1 MTTLGPFAFASP
13 WILIG
18 LIALPVI
25 WWLLRVTPPAPKKVQ
40 FPAVRLLLG
49 LPQSEETPAHTPLW
63 LLLLRM
69 LIAALIILGLADP
82 YLNPNAHNAAKSA
95 VVIVVDNGW
104 AAAARWDDRV
114 GAMQTLAAEAE
125 RDGRPLVVV
134 PTALNDAAI
143 VLKLLAGSEA
153 QGAIKAV
160 APQPFGV
167 DRSKAAESLEKMH
180 LTGTPDIVWLTDGV
194 DDGHGGSFSEELS
207 KLGNLRVMSDEAVNA
222 ALALTPPR
230 NENGTLIFRA
240 VRAKGAGE
248 IKATLRAT
256 GTQGRF
262 LAAQEV
268 TVPSDA
274 NEAEIKLDLA
284 TELRNDLARVELTD
298 HQSAGSVV
306 LIDERWRRRPVGLVS
321 GETVDTAQP
330 LLSDLFYLHR
340 ALSPY
345 AELHEGRIGDL
356 VKAGLS
362 VLILADVGQIVGDD
376 KRSVADWVDRGGV
389 LVRFSGPKLAAQ
401 VDDLIPGKLRTG
413 GRLLGGALSW
423 DAPQSLNAFP
433 EDSPFYGLSIPTDV
447 TVTRQVLTEPGTG
460 TSLKTW
466 ARLGD
471 STPLVTAEQRGKGW
485 VVLFHVTANT
495 SWSSLPLSGLF
506 VEMLRRIVALSAG
519 ISDEHANIETAK
531 GPLSPI
537 ETLDGFGRLGA
548 PAAAALPLRSGEFD
562 TATPGPQH
570 PPGFYGEAGVRRAY
584 NLFKADLKL
593 RALPP
598 LPSGVP
604 ISAFGLQQAV
614 ELKYIII
621 AIAILLALVDVVA
634 GLVLRGLIGMPRIQA
649 RVAGTVSIIAVCLT
663 ATVIL
668 TTVAHAD
675 DAFALK
681 ASLEYRLAYVITGDP
696 EVDNMSRAGL
706 KGLSRV
712 LKERTA
718 VEPGDPM
725 AIDIEKDELAFFP
738 LLYWPMSPAQP
749 KLSSQALA
757 KIDAFMRHGGTIMF
771 DTRDQETDLPT
782 GTGHGASGTMTLRRL
797 LAGLDLPPLQQ
808 LTPEHVLTKSF
819 YLLREFPGRWA
830 GGKVWVEAQ
839 QVAADGTV
847 AATSSSGDGV
857 SPIIVGSADWAAAWA
872 QDDFGRPLAAVA
884 PGGNQQREYAMR
896 FGVNVVMYTLTG
908 NYKTD
913 QVHVPAILERLGQ

>member
-1 MTTLGPFAFASP
+1 MTTFGPLAFAAP
-13 WILIG
+13 WILVG
-18 LIALPVI
+18 LVALPVI

-49 LPQSEETPAHTPLW
+49 LPQSEETPAHTPFW

-69 LIAALIILGLADP
+69 VIAGLIIVGLADP
-82 YLNPNAHNAAKSA
+82 FLNPSAHTKTRSA

-114 GAMQTLAAEAE
+114 GAMQTIAAEAE

-134 PTALNDAAI
+134 PTAMTDAAI
-143 VLKLLAGSEA
+143 ALKLLAGSEA

-167 DRSKAAESLEKMH
+167 DRSKAADSLEKLH
-180 LTGTPDIVWLTDGV
+180 LEGTPDIVWLTDGL
-194 DDGHGGSFSEELS
+194 DDGHAGSFSEELS
-207 KLGNLRVMSDEAVNA
+207 KLGKLRVMSDEAVNA

-230 NENGTLIFRA
+230 TENGVLVFRA

-256 GTQGRF
+256 GSQGRF
-262 LAAQEV
+262 LAAQQF
-268 TVPSDA
+268 TIPDGDT
-274 NEAEIKLDLA
+274 EADIKLDLA
-284 TELRNDLARVELTD
+284 TELRNDLARVEIAD
-298 HQSAGSVV
+298 RQSAGSIS

-321 GETVDTAQP
+321 GENVDTAQP
-330 LLSDLFYLHR
+330 LLSDLFYLRR

-345 AELHEGRIGDL
+345 AELHEGRIGEL
-356 VKAGLS
+356 LKSGLS
-362 VLILADVGQIVGDD
+362 VLMLADVGQIVGDD
-376 KRSVADWVDRGGV
+376 KRAAADWVDRGGV

-401 VDDLIPGKLRTG
+401 VDDLIPGKLRSG

-423 DAPQSLNAFP
+423 DAPQPLSAIP
-433 EDSPFYGLSIPTDV
+433 EDSPFFGLSIPNDV
-447 TVTRQVLTEPGTG
+447 TVNRQVLTEPGTG
-460 TSLKTW
+460 TALKTW
-466 ARLGD
+466 ARLADG
-471 STPLVTAEQRGKGW
+471 TPLVTAEQRGKGW

-495 SWSSLPLSGLF
+495 SWSSLPISGLF

-519 ISDEHANIETAK
+519 ISDQHANIETAK
-531 GPLSPI
+531 GPLAPI

-548 PAAAALPLRSGEFD
+548 PAAAALPLRSGDFD
-562 TATPGPQH
+562 TAMPGPQH
-570 PPGFYGEAGVRRAY
+570 PPGFYGEGGVRRAY
-584 NLFKADLKL
+584 NLFKPDLKL
-593 RALPP
+593 RPLPP

-614 ELKYIII
+614 ELKYVII
-621 AIAILLALVDVVA
+621 ALAILLALVDVVA
-634 GLVLRGLIGMPRIQA
+634 GLVLRGLIGMPRIPA
-649 RVAGTVSIIAVCLT
+649 RVGGTASIVVVCLA
-663 ATVIL
+663 ATLVAAS
-668 TTVAHAD
+668 VAHAD

-718 VEPGDPM
+718 VEPGDPI
-725 AIDIEKDELAFFP
+725 AVDVEKDELAFFP

-749 KLSSQALA
+749 KLSPQALA
-757 KIDAFMRHGGTIMF
+757 KIDSFMRHGGTILF
-771 DTRDQETDLPT
+771 DTRDHETDLPT
-782 GTGHGASGTMTLRRL
+782 ATGRSSSGTMTLRRL

-872 QDDFGRPLAAVA
+872 QDDYGRPLAAVA
-884 PGGNQQREYAMR
+884 PGGNQQREYALR

>member
-1 MTTLGPFAFASP
+1 MTTIGPLAFAAP

-18 LIALPVI
+18 LVALPVI
-25 WWLLRVTPPAPKKVQ
+25 WWLLRVTPPAPKRVQ

-69 LIAALIILGLADP
+69 LIAALIIVGLADP
-82 YLNPNAHNAAKSA
+82 YLNPNTHASTKSA
-95 VVIVVDNGW
+95 LVIVVDNGW

-125 RDGRPLVVV
+125 RDGRPLVVM
-134 PTALNDAAI
+134 PTAMSDAAI

-167 DRSKAAESLEKMH
+167 DRAKAAESLKK
-180 LTGTPDIVWLTDGV
+180 LNLADNPDIVWLTDGV
-194 DDGHGGSFSEELS
+194 DDGHAASFAEELS
-207 KLGNLRVMSDEAVNA
+207 ALGRLRVMSDEAVNA

-230 NENGTLIFRA
+230 NDNGVLVFRA
-240 VRAKGAGE
+240 IRAKSAGDV
-248 IKATLRAT
+248 KATLRAT

-262 LAAQEV
+262 LAVQEF
-268 TVPSDA
+268 TIPDGK
-274 NEAEIKLDLA
+274 NEVEIKLDLA
-284 TELRNDLARVELTD
+284 SELRNDLARVELSD
-298 HQSAGSVV
+298 RQSAGSVA

-321 GETVDTAQP
+321 GETVDAAQP
-330 LLSDLFYLHR
+330 LLSDIFYLQR
-340 ALSPY
+340 ALAPY

-356 VKAGLS
+356 LKAGLS
-362 VLILADVGQIVGDD
+362 VLMLADVGQIVGAD
-376 KRSVADWVDRGGV
+376 KAAAAEWVNRGGI
-389 LVRFSGPKLAAQ
+389 LVRFSGPKLATQ
-401 VDDLIPGKLRTG
+401 TDDLIPGKLRTG
-413 GRLLGGALSW
+413 GRLLGGAMSW
-423 DAPQSLNAFP
+423 EAPQQMSAVP
-433 EDSPFYGLSIPTDV
+433 EESPFYGLSVPTDV

-460 TSLKTW
+460 SDLETW
-466 ARLGD
+466 AQLADG
-471 STPLVTAEQRGKGW
+471 TPLVTAERRGKGW
-485 VVLFHVTANT
+485 IILFHVTANT
-495 SWSSLPLSGLF
+495 SWSSLPISGLF
-506 VEMLRRIVALSAG
+506 VEMLRRLVALSAG
-519 ISDEHANIETAK
+519 ISDEHGNVETAK
-531 GPLSPI
+531 SPLAPM

-548 PAAAALPLRSGEFD
+548 PAPAALPLRPGDFD
-562 TATPGPQH
+562 EAMAGPHH
-570 PPGFYGEAGVRRAY
+570 PPGFYGEGGVRRAF
-584 NLFKADLKL
+584 NLFKADAKL

-604 ISAFGLQQAV
+604 LTSFGLQEAV
-614 ELKYIII
+614 ELKYVII
-621 AIAILLALVDVVA
+621 ALAVLLAITDVMA
-634 GLVLRGLIGMPRIQA
+634 GLVLRGLIGMPRVPVRIA
-649 RVAGTVSIIAVCLT
+649 TTGVVALGIAAAFL
-663 ATVIL
+663 APGKAL
-668 TTVAHAD
+668 AD
-675 DAFALK
+675 DAFSLK
-681 ASLEYRLAYVITGDP
+681 ASLEYRLAFVVTGDS
-696 EVDNMSRAGL
+696 EIDNMSRAGL

-712 LKERTA
+712 LKDRTA
-718 VEPGDPM
+718 VEPGEPI

-738 LLYWPMSPAQP
+738 LIYWPMSASQATLTPA
-749 KLSSQALA
+749 ALA
-757 KIDAFMRHGGTIMF
+757 KIDAFMRQGGTIMF
-771 DTRDQETDLPT
+771 DTRDQETALPT
-782 GTGHGASGTMTLRRL
+782 AGGRSASGTMTLRRL

-839 QVAADGTV
+839 QVSSDGTV

>member
-1 MTTLGPFAFASP
+1 MTTFGPLAFAAP

-18 LIALPVI
+18 LVALPVI
-25 WWLLRVTPPAPKKVQ
+25 WWLLRVTPPAPKRVP

-69 LIAALIILGLADP
+69 LIAALFIVGLADP
-82 YLNPNAHNAAKSA
+82 YLNPNAHAPTKSA

-104 AAAARWDDRV
+104 AASARWDDRV

-134 PTALNDAAI
+134 PTAINDAAI
-143 VLKLLAGSEA
+143 VLKLLAGADA
-153 QGAIKAV
+153 QGAIKSV

-167 DRSKAAESLEKMH
+167 DRAKAAESIQKLNLK
-180 LTGTPDIVWLTDGV
+180 GNPDIIWLTDGL
-194 DDGHGGSFSEELS
+194 DDGHAASFSEELANI
-207 KLGNLRVMSDEAVNA
+207 GRLRVMSDETVNA

-230 NENGTLIFRA
+230 NDGGILVFRA
-240 VRAKGAGE
+240 VRSKSVGE

-256 GTQGRF
+256 GSQGRF
-262 LAAQEV
+262 LAAQEF
-268 TVPSDA
+268 TVPSGETD
-274 NEAEIKLDLA
+274 AEIKLDLA

-298 HQSAGSVV
+298 RQSAGSVA

-330 LLSDLFYLHR
+330 LLSDLFYLQR
-340 ALSPY
+340 SLSPY

-356 VKAGLS
+356 LKAGLS
-362 VLILADVGQIVGDD
+362 VLVLSDVGQIVGDD
-376 KRSVADWVDRGGV
+376 KRAAADWVNRGGV
-389 LVRFSGPKLAAQ
+389 LVRFSGPKLATQA
-401 VDDLIPGKLRTG
+401 DDLIPGKLRTG
-413 GRLLGGALSW
+413 GRLLGGAMSW
-423 DAPQSLNAFP
+423 DAPQPLSAVP
-433 EDSPFYGLSIPTDV
+433 EDSPFFGLSIPSDV

-460 TSLKTW
+460 TDLKTW
-466 ARLGD
+466 AQLADG
-471 STPLVTAEQRGKGW
+471 TPLVTAERRGKGW
-485 VVLFHVTANT
+485 IVLFHVTANT
-495 SWSSLPLSGLF
+495 GWSSLPISGLF
-506 VEMLRRIVALSAG
+506 VEMMRRLVALSAG
-519 ISDEHANIETAK
+519 ISDERLTVDSAK
-531 GPLSPI
+531 GPLTPV

-548 PAAAALPLRSGEFD
+548 PAAAALPLRAGDFE
-562 TATPGPQH
+562 AANPGPQH
-570 PPGFYGEAGVRRAY
+570 PPGFYGEGGVHRAF
-584 NLFKADLKL
+584 NLFRSDLKL
-593 RALPP
+593 RPLPP
-598 LPSGVP
+598 LPAGVP
-604 ISAFGLQQAV
+604 LSSFGLQEAV
-614 ELKYIII
+614 ELKYIVIAL
-621 AIAILLALVDVVA
+621 AIALALIDVLA
-634 GLVLRGLIGMPRIQA
+634 ALVLRGLIGMPRVPA
-649 RVAGTVSIIAVCLT
+649 RAGAGAIVVGLALTFIAT
-663 ATVIL
+663 GTG
-668 TTVAHAD
+668 HAD

-681 ASLEYRLAYVITGDP
+681 ASLEYRLAYVVTGDP

-718 VEPGDPM
+718 VEPGDPI

-738 LLYWPMSPAQP
+738 LIYWPMSPAQRALTP
-749 KLSSQALA
+749 PALA

-771 DTRDQETDLPT
+771 DTRDQETGLPT
-782 GTGHGASGTMTLRRL
+782 GGGHGANGTMTLRRL

-847 AATSSSGDGV
+847 AATSNSGDGV

>member
-1 MTTLGPFAFASP
+1 MTTFGPFAFAAP

-18 LIALPVI
+18 LVALPVI
-25 WWLLRVTPPAPKKVQ
+25 WWLLRVTPPAPKRVQ

-69 LIAALIILGLADP
+69 IIAALIIIGLADP
-82 YLNPNAHNAAKSA
+82 YLNPNAHAPTKSA

-167 DRSKAAESLEKMH
+167 DRAKAAESLAKLH
-180 LTGTPDIVWLTDGV
+180 LSGTPDIVWLTDGL
-194 DDGHGGSFSEELS
+194 DDGHAGSFADELS
-207 KLGNLRVMSDEAVNA
+207 QIGHLRVMSDEAVNA
-222 ALALTPPR
+222 ALALTPPH
-230 NENGTLIFRA
+230 NDGGVLVFRA
-240 VRAKGAGE
+240 VRAKDSGE

-256 GTQGRF
+256 GAQGRF
-262 LAAQEV
+262 LAVQEF
-268 TVPSDA
+268 TIPA
-274 NEAEIKLDLA
+274 GETEAEIKLDLA

-298 HQSAGSVV
+298 RQSAGSVT

-330 LLSDLFYLHR
+330 LLSDLFYLQR
-340 ALSPY
+340 ALAPY

-362 VLILADVGQIVGDD
+362 VLVLADVGQIVGDD
-376 KRSVADWVDRGGV
+376 KRAASDWVNRGGI
-389 LVRFSGPKLAAQ
+389 LVRFSGPKLATQA
-401 VDDLIPGKLRTG
+401 DDLIPGKLRTG
-413 GRLLGGALSW
+413 GRLLGGAMSW
-423 DAPQSLNAFP
+423 DAPQPLSAVP
-433 EDSPFYGLSIPTDV
+433 EDSPFYGLSIPSDV
-447 TVTRQVLTEPGTG
+447 TVNRQVLTEPGTG

-466 ARLGD
+466 AQLADG
-471 STPLVTAEQRGKGW
+471 TPLVTAEQRGKGW
-485 VVLFHVTANT
+485 IVLFHVTANT
-495 SWSSLPLSGLF
+495 SWSSLPISGLF
-506 VEMLRRIVALSAG
+506 VEMLRRVVALSAG
-519 ISDEHANIETAK
+519 ITDEHANVQTEK
-531 GPLSPI
+531 GPLAPI
-537 ETLDGFGRLGA
+537 ETLDGFGRLGS
-548 PAAAALPLRSGEFD
+548 PAAAALPLRSGDFE
-562 TATPGPQH
+562 TAMPGPQH
-570 PPGFYGEAGVRRAY
+570 PPGFYGEGGVRRAY
-584 NLFKADLKL
+584 NLFKPDLKL
-593 RALPP
+593 RPLPP

-604 ISAFGLQQAV
+604 ISSFGLQEAV
-614 ELKYIII
+614 ELKYVIISL
-621 AIAILLALVDVVA
+621 AILLALFDVMA
-634 GLVLRGLIGMPRIQA
+634 GLVLRGLIGMPRVPVRATTSVVVICLA
-649 RVAGTVSIIAVCLT
+649 ATLIASGM
-663 ATVIL
+663 
-668 TTVAHAD
+668 AHAD
-675 DAFALK
+675 DSFALK
-681 ASLEYRLAYVITGDP
+681 ASLEYRLAYVVTGDP
-696 EVDNMSRAGL
+696 EIDNMSRAGL

-718 VEPGDPM
+718 VEPGDPI

-738 LLYWPMSPAQP
+738 LIYWPMSSAQQTLTP
-749 KLSSQALA
+749 TALA

-782 GTGHGASGTMTLRRL
+782 ASGRGANGTMTLRRL

-839 QVAADGTV
+839 QVSADGTV
-847 AATSSSGDGV
+847 AATSNSGDGV

-872 QDDFGRPLAAVA
+872 QDDYGRPLAAVA